1 MAMKHDDKMLDRP
14 WLARHAMARHKWDF
28 ERFRLAHLRSFEV
41 KQALAEA
48 IQLRDAG
55 LDTTD
60 AIAKLEAAKAR
71 GDVDA
76 IVTSPTHER
85 LINRPKVSEVD
96 EVFVMRAM
104 RDDRIRRDLQMVF
117 KQQSRL
123 ISYGAIV
130 MSLMVAWAGL
140 GWAWSHTDSLRASY
154 QAAILDYQNA
164 QPKSL
169 RQKAQELAG
178 FGKRL
183 ADEKKQQMEQKLDER
198 RDRNAQKE
206 GDVIDEIRRK
216 RGE

>member
-1 MAMKHDDKMLDRP
+1 MNHDERMLDRP
-14 WLARHAMARHKWDF
+14 WLARHAMARHKRDF
-28 ERFRLAHLRSFEV
+28 ERFRLNHLRSFEV

-48 IQLRDAG
+48 RQLRDAG
-55 LDTTD
+55 QDTTD
-60 AIAKLEAAKAR
+60 AIAKLQAAKAR
-71 GDVDA
+71 GDVDP
-76 IVTSPTHER
+76 IVTAPTHER
-85 LINRPKVSEVD
+85 LNNRPAMQNVD

-104 RDDRIRRDLQMVF
+104 RDDRLRRDLQMVF
-117 KQQSRL
+117 KQQSRY

-130 MSLMVAWAGL
+130 MALVVAWAGL
-140 GWAWSHTDSLRASY
+140 GWAWSHTDSLRATY

-183 ADEKKQQMEQKLDER
+183 AEEKKQQFEQKLDER
-198 RDRNAQKE
+198 RERNARQE
-206 GDVIDEIRRK
+206 TDVIDEIRRK